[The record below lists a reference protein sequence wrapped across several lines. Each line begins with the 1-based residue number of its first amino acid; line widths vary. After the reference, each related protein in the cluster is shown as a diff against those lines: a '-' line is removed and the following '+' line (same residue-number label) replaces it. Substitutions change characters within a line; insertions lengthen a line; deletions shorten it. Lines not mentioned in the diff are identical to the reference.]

1 MTGTVAAGVRKPE
14 AEPAPVTSPTVST
27 RVFLGPIPAPGQPAF
42 RNYMELPR
50 RLPISAWHAVR
61 VVSVLTYVALVIG
74 LFIRPAGALFAFFRI
89 IVPLLP
95 ILFFVAPGLWRN
107 LCPLAAA
114 NQAPRVLGF
123 TRGLTAPAW
132 LRRYGFI
139 IALVLFFGIASARI
153 ALFDANGQATGIL
166 LALTIVNAF
175 VAGLMFKGNSG
186 WCSSIC
192 PLLPLQRTYG

>member
-1 MTGTVAAGVRKPE
+1 MADAVAVEARKPE
-14 AEPAPVTSPTVST
+14 PAPAASPSVSA

-42 RNYMELPR
+42 RNYLELPR

-61 VVSVLTYVALVIG
+61 VVSVLAYVALVIG
-74 LFIRPAGALFAFFRI
+74 LFIRPAGALFAFFKI

-123 TRGLTAPAW
+123 TRGLTAPAC

-139 IALVLFFGIASARI
+139 IALVLFFGIAGARI

-166 LALTIVNAF
+166 LAVTVVNAF
-175 VAGLMFKGNSG
+175 LAGLMNRPMTSA
-186 WCSSIC
+186 
-192 PLLPLQRTYG
+192 T